1 MSLFKLPHKSWVV
14 VCDGARALFMEN
26 IGDAESLN
34 LRVAERSAQEDAPS
48 RERDSCRQEGRWRLH

>member
-26 IGDAESLN
+26 IGDAERLN
-34 LRVAERSAQEDAPS
+34 LRVAERFYSIPS
-48 RERDSCRQEGRWRLH
+48 GKVNLLGFRPIRIAE